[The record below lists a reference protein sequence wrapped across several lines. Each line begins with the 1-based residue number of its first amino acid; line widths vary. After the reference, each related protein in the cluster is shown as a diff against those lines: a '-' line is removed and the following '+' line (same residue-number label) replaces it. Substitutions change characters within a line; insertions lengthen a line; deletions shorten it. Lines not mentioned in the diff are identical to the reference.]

1 MSRQRTTILLVSAAA
16 VASMLGGASAAA
28 GSTGQADRGPG
39 ACGVLFDDFQYQSSA
54 DPALAAHGWNARNE
68 VGGPGVPGAAW
79 PASNVSFVRQDGQ
92 NVAQLRATTNGTAA
106 GTTHAELRRTT
117 MKLRNGTYATRVRYA
132 DKPVAGSDG
141 DHINQ
146 TAFAIGPTKF
156 DYDPIYSELDFTEYL
171 ANGGWGETG
180 PINFQTSYHTFRED
194 PWDARSA
201 SNNQARSLSG
211 WHTYV
216 TQVGNGHAKY
226 YIDGKLTADHTVD
239 QDGNTV
245 LPRQD
250 MSMNWNLW
258 FIDLE
263 AHQGTGTSEYHQ
275 QIDWAYYAKNET
287 VSPSRAEARVKAYR
301 KHNTSYQDTMI
312 DTGSCKNYQPPQH

>member
-1 MSRQRTTILLVSAAA
+1 MARQRTTIFLDTATSI
-16 VASMLGGASAAA
+16 ASLLGGGSVAV
-28 GSTGQADRGPG
+28 GSTGHGDHGSAR
-39 ACGVLFDDFQYQSSA
+39 CGVLFDDFQYRSAA
-54 DPALAAHGWNARNE
+54 DPALAAHGWNARSE
-68 VGGPGVPGAAW
+68 VGGPGIPGATW
-79 PASNVSFVRQDGQ
+79 PASNVSFVNQDGQ

-117 MKLRNGTYATRVRYA
+117 MNLRNGTYATRVRYA
-132 DKPVAGSDG
+132 DKPAAGPDG
-141 DHINQ
+141 DHINE

-171 ANGGWGETG
+171 PNGGWGETG

-201 SNNQARSLSG
+201 ADNQARSLNG

-216 TQVGNGHAKY
+216 TQVGHGHAEY

-258 FIDLE
+258 FIDLD
-263 AHQGTGTSEYHQ
+263 AHQGTATSEYHQ

-287 VSPSRAEARVKAYR
+287 VSPAQAAARVTSYR
-301 KHNTSYQDTMI
+301 KHDTSYQDTLI
-312 DTGSCKNYQPPQH
+312 NTGSCENYQPPEH